1 MPELPEAETI
11 VRGLRGPLEGALVGT
26 VRVIHADVLDGEPAE
41 LARGLEGTRITRVG
55 RRGKNVVIGLDSGLR
70 LVVNLGMS
78 GRLLWRRRDDP
89 SPPPSH
95 PAVSFGLLRGTGGDA
110 SSETFAPGGDVVY
123 HDPRRFGRIRLLG
136 PGAWRTWSRGM
147 GPEPLAPGFTAGVL
161 AEALAGSKSPIR
173 SWLLDQRKVA
183 GVGNIYASEA
193 CHLAR
198 IHPQTPAGRIDAD
211 GTRRL
216 HRAVRKVLAG
226 AVAAGGT
233 TLRDYR
239 TAEGWEGAYQ
249 YALRAYGREGLPCP
263 RCGEAIVRVVFSN
276 RSAFYCPR
284 CQPEPAPAPGTPV
297 SGSRPGPPPP
307 RGAS

>member
-11 VRGLRGPLEGALVGT
+11 VRGLRRPLEGAVVGA
-26 VRVIHADVLDGEPAE
+26 VRVIHPDVLDTEASE
-41 LARGLEGTRITRVG
+41 LAGGLEGRRITVVG

-78 GRLLWRRRDDP
+78 GRLLWRPVDDP
-89 SPPPSH
+89 SQPPSH
-95 PAVSFGLLRGTGGDA
+95 PAVSFGLLPGAGIDA
-110 SSETFAPGGDVVY
+110 PSGAFAPGGDVVY
-123 HDPRRFGRIRLLG
+123 HDPRRFGRIRLLD
-136 PGAWRTWSRGM
+136 PEAWRSWSGSM
-147 GPEPLAPGFTAGVL
+147 GPEPLSAGFTARVL
-161 AEALAGSKSPIR
+161 AEAFAGSKSPIR

-198 IHPQTPAGRIDAD
+198 IHPQTPAGQIDAA
-211 GTRRL
+211 GARRL
-216 HRAVRKVLAG
+216 HGAIRRVLAG

-263 RCGEAIVRVVFSN
+263 RCGESIVRVVFSN

-284 CQPEPAPAPGTPV
+284 CQPEPAPGTPV
-297 SGSRPGPPPP
+297 SGSRAVPPPP